1 MSLCFKCH
9 KTTGRVAS
17 RDGVTKLYCNDCFAL
32 YCIKLVRDGL
42 FMHCQVA
49 SNEPIAVAVS
59 GGPASMFLLHQLGML
74 RLQQRHQ
81 RKDAANNVATL
92 DELILLPF
100 HLNEH
105 ELLVQPLTSG
115 KKTV

>member
-1 MSLCFKCH
+1 MLSCFKCH
-9 KTTGRVAS
+9 KASGCVPS
-17 RDGVTKLYCNDCFAL
+17 RDGISKLYCNDCFAL
-32 YCIKLVRDGL
+32 YCTKLVRDGL

-49 SNEPIAVAVS
+49 SSEPIAVAVS
-59 GGPASMFLLHQLGML
+59 GGLASMFLLHQLGML

-81 RKDAANNVATL
+81 RKDAANNVATI
-92 DELILLPF
+92 DELNLLPF

-115 KKTV
+115 Q